1 MNQKL
6 RSEHIRHK
14 LFWSMSV
21 IIASLLIISVPLTV
35 NSYFSYKKSELA
47 LSEILVLQNVAE
59 LANNVSRE
67 RAPSN
72 KVMSSTPEELEANLK
87 ELTEYRKK
95 VDRQIQK
102 TVYVLNSHG
111 FPDQSEALYINL
123 IKRLETGRKA
133 VDEYVETPVSI
144 RSAEQ
149 LDQAIKKM
157 FVAWDATHVVLKDV
171 VYHSVGRTSSIS
183 DNYTLVLLLADLR
196 DQAGR
201 VASTIM
207 AAVSYQQPI
216 SENNISRSLQNQYQV
231 HYLWDLI
238 NTLQPAEQ
246 RTEEYL
252 DLHKKVQA
260 EFINKGIPV
269 VAGLVQESRQN
280 KPYSLTGT
288 ELTKA
293 MVEKFATVV
302 DLQSYILKR
311 SLSSVER
318 SYKKEF
324 RKFIFT
330 LTVSAISLFSALFT
344 LIYARKKVFT
354 PLIEARQKI
363 LELSESH
370 QSISHKIM
378 ENKREISLFEAIQ
391 KLQTMLQQR
400 DILEFQ
406 LRNIANTDV
415 LTGVSNRLALNEY
428 IRLLELR
435 PERLTQT
442 GLIIIDIDD
451 FKIVNDRFG
460 HIIGDQVI
468 KFVADT
474 LKEHLTSSELVV
486 RYGGD
491 EFLIIIDNT
500 NFKDALILAENIRQ
514 SIGRS
519 DCYIKELNEFVGISV
534 SAGVA
539 VGAVSWMALLERA
552 DKSLL
557 KVKTQGKNAVLG

>member
-102 TVYVLNSHG
+102 TVYVLNNHG
-111 FPDQSEALYINL
+111 FSDQSEALYINL
-123 IKRLETGRKA
+123 IKRLEVGRKA
-133 VDEYVETPVSI
+133 VDEYVSTPVPM

-157 FVAWDATHVVLKDV
+157 FVAWDATHAVLKDV

-451 FKIVNDRFG
+451 FKIVNDRLG

-474 LKEHLTSSELVV
+474 LKEHLTSSELIV

-491 EFLIIIDNT
+491 EFLIIVDNT

-519 DCYIKELNEFVGISV
+519 DCYIKELNEFVRISV

>member
-133 VDEYVETPVSI
+133 VDEYVATPVSI

-378 ENKREISLFEAIQ
+378 EDKREISLFEAIQ

-519 DCYIKELNEFVGISV
+519 DCYIKELNEFVRISV

>member
-14 LFWSMSV
+14 LFWSMS
-21 IIASLLIISVPLTV
+21 IIISSLLIISVPLTV
-35 NSYFSYKKSELA
+35 NSYLNYKKSELA
-47 LSEILVLQNVAE
+47 LSEILVLQDIAE
-59 LANNVSRE
+59 LANNISKE
-67 RAPSN
+67 RAPAN
-72 KVMSSTPEELEANLK
+72 KAMSSSPEELGENLK
-87 ELTEYRKK
+87 ELKQYRNK
-95 VDRQIQK
+95 VDQQIGK
-102 TVYVLNSHG
+102 TIYVLNSHG
-111 FPDQSEALYINL
+111 FTKQAEWLYVNL
-123 IKRLETGRKA
+123 IKNLENGRNA
-133 VDEYVETPVSI
+133 VDEYIATPVSQ
-144 RSAEQ
+144 RDAEQ

-157 FVAWDATHVVLKDV
+157 FVAWDSTHDVLKRI
-171 VYHSVGRTSSIS
+171 VYHSVGRTSNIS

-207 AAVSYQQPI
+207 ASVTYGQPI
-216 SENNISRSLQNQYQV
+216 SEENISHSLQTQYQV
-231 HYLWDLI
+231 DYLWDLI
-238 NTLQPAEQ
+238 NTLQPSEQ
-246 RTEEYL
+246 RTVEYL
-252 DLHKKVQA
+252 ELHKKVQR

-269 VAGLVQESRQN
+269 VAGLIQESRQN
-280 KPYSLTGT
+280 KPYSLKGT
-288 ELTKA
+288 ELTKV
-293 MVEKFATVV
+293 MVDKFVTVV
-302 DLQSYILKR
+302 DLQGYILKS

-318 SYKKEF
+318 AYKREF
-324 RKFIFT
+324 RGFIFT
-330 LTVSAISLFSALFT
+330 LLVSVVSLFSALFT
-344 LIYARKKVFT
+344 LIYARRKVFV

-363 LELSESH
+363 LELSESK
-370 QSISHKIM
+370 QSLAFPLEKADK
-378 ENKREISLFEAIQ
+378 EVSLFESIQ
-391 KLQTMLQQR
+391 KLQNMLQQR

-415 LTGVSNRLALNEY
+415 LTSVSNRLALNEY

-451 FKIVNDRFG
+451 FKIVNDHLG

-468 KFVADT
+468 KFIADN

-491 EFLIIIDNT
+491 EFLIIVDNT
-500 NFKDALILAENIRQ
+500 NFKDVLILAEKIRY
-514 SIGRS
+514 SINNS
-519 DCYIKELNEFVGISV
+519 EFYVKDLNEFVSV
-534 SAGVA
+534 SISAGVA